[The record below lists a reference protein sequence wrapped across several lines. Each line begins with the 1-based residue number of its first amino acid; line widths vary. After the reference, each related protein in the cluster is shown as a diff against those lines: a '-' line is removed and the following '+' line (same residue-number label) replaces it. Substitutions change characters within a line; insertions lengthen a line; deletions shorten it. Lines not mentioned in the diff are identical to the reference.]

1 MNESGENFIG
11 TRVGARLCDVDR
23 RRGVWYSGRVMK
35 LVSWNVNG
43 LRAVLSKGL
52 AEKIDVLGAD
62 VLCLQ
67 EIKARPDQ
75 VSDLWLASWPHSLWN
90 PAERPGYS
98 GVLILSRKEPLS
110 TTTGMGLPEHDSEGR
125 VATMEFADFYLVNC
139 YTPNSQN
146 ELARLP
152 YRMEWDAAFRNYVK
166 GLAQRKPVIF
176 CGDLNV
182 AHEEIDIARPESNH
196 FSAGFSDEE
205 RAGFSALL
213 KEGFADTYRRQHP
226 EKKDAYTWWSF
237 RGGAR
242 ARNVGW
248 RIDYFCV
255 SEALMPRVGHADIH
269 AEIEG
274 SDHCP
279 VSLDIQD
286 T

>member
-1 MNESGENFIG
+1 
-11 TRVGARLCDVDR
+11 
-23 RRGVWYSGRVMK
+23 MK

-43 LRAVLSKGL
+43 LRAALGKGMQEQL
-52 AEKIDVLGAD
+52 DALNAD

-67 EIKARPDQ
+67 EIKARPEQ
-75 VSDLWLASWPHSLWN
+75 VADLWLASWPHALWN

-98 GVLILSRKEPLS
+98 GVLILSKVQPLS
-110 TTTGMGLPEHDSEGR
+110 TSRGIGVPEHDSEGR
-125 VATMEFADFYLVNC
+125 VATMEFPGFFLVCC

-152 YRMEWDAAFRNYVK
+152 YRQEWDAAFRKYV
-166 GLAQRKPVIF
+166 GNLANTKPVVF

-182 AHEEIDIARPESNH
+182 AHQEIDIARPDSNH

-205 RAGFSALL
+205 RAGFTQLL
-213 KEGFADTYRRQHP
+213 QAGFADTFRRLHP
-226 EKKDAYTWWSF
+226 DTKDAYSWWSF

-255 SEALMPRVGHADIH
+255 SESLLPRVQS
-269 AEIEG
+269 AEIHPNITG

-279 VSLDIQD
+279 VSIALKA
-286 T
+286 

>member
-1 MNESGENFIG
+1 MSLEKIP
-11 TRVGARLCDVDR
+11 LM
-23 RRGVWYSGRVMK
+23 GRVMQATAHALTGDTSCDNLGSEMK

-43 LRAVLSKGL
+43 LRAVLGKGL
-52 AEKIDVLGAD
+52 QENMDALAPD

-67 EIKARPDQ
+67 EVKARPDQ
-75 VSDLWLASWPHSLWN
+75 VEELWLAGWPHRLWN

-98 GVLILSRKEPLS
+98 GVLILSRVAPLS
-110 TTTGMGLPEHDSEGR
+110 TSTGIHCPEHDTEGR
-125 VATMEFADFYLVNC
+125 VATMEFPEFFLVNC

-152 YRMEWDAAFRNYVK
+152 YRQRWDVAFRNYVCE
-166 GLAQRKPVIF
+166 LAKKKPVVF

-182 AHEEIDIARPESNH
+182 AHEEIDIARPDTNH

-213 KEGFADTYRRQHP
+213 ASGFVDTYRHLHP
-226 EKKDAYTWWSF
+226 EQRDAYTWWSF

-255 SEALMPRVGHADIH
+255 SRNILPRVQQAQIH
-269 AEIEG
+269 SSITG

-279 VSLDIQD
+279 ISLDIL
-286 T
+286 

>member
-1 MNESGENFIG
+1 MNI
-11 TRVGARLCDVDR
+11 
-23 RRGVWYSGRVMK
+23 
-35 LVSWNVNG
+35 VSWNVNG
-43 LRAVLSKGL
+43 LRATLGKGL
-52 AEKIDVLGAD
+52 AEKMDALAPD

-67 EIKARPDQ
+67 EVKARPDQ
-75 VSDLWLASWPHSLWN
+75 VSDLWLASWPHSVWN
-90 PAERPGYS
+90 PAQRPGYS
-98 GVLILSRKEPLS
+98 GVLILSRVEPLS
-110 TTTGMGLPEHDSEGR
+110 VSMGIGMAEHDAEGR

-152 YRMEWDAAFRNYVK
+152 YRQQWDAAFRRYVA
-166 GLAQRKPVIF
+166 GLAKRKPVVF

-182 AHEEIDIARPESNH
+182 AHEEIDLARPDSNH

-205 RAGFSALL
+205 RAGFSELL
-213 KEGFADTYRRQHP
+213 AAGFADSYRRLHP
-226 EKKDAYTWWSF
+226 DQRDAYTWWSF

-255 SEALMPRVGHADIH
+255 SESIFSRVQSSQIH
-269 AEIEG
+269 SEIIG

-279 VSLDIQD
+279 ISLQINLA
-286 T
+286 

>member
-1 MNESGENFIG
+1 
-11 TRVGARLCDVDR
+11 
-23 RRGVWYSGRVMK
+23 MK

-43 LRAVLSKGL
+43 LRAALGKGMQEQL
-52 AEKIDVLGAD
+52 DALNAD

-67 EIKARPDQ
+67 EIKARPEQ
-75 VSDLWLASWPHSLWN
+75 VADLWLASWPHALWN

-98 GVLILSRKEPLS
+98 GVLILSKVQPLS
-110 TTTGMGLPEHDSEGR
+110 TSRGIGVPEHDSEGR
-125 VATMEFADFYLVNC
+125 VATMEFPDFFLVCC

-152 YRMEWDAAFRNYVK
+152 YRQEWDAAFREYV
-166 GLAQRKPVIF
+166 GNLANTKPVVF

-182 AHEEIDIARPESNH
+182 AHQEIDIARPDSNH

-205 RAGFSALL
+205 RAGFTQLL
-213 KEGFADTYRRQHP
+213 QAGFADTFRRLHP
-226 EKKDAYTWWSF
+226 DAKDAYSWWSF

-255 SEALMPRVGHADIH
+255 SESLLPRVQS
-269 AEIEG
+269 AEIHPNITG

-279 VSLDIQD
+279 VSIALKA
-286 T
+286 

>member
-1 MNESGENFIG
+1 
-11 TRVGARLCDVDR
+11 
-23 RRGVWYSGRVMK
+23 MK

-43 LRAVLSKGL
+43 LRAALGKGMQEQL
-52 AEKIDVLGAD
+52 DALNAD

-67 EIKARPDQ
+67 EIKARPEQ
-75 VSDLWLASWPHSLWN
+75 VADLWLASWPHALWN

-98 GVLILSRKEPLS
+98 GVLILSKVQPLS
-110 TTTGMGLPEHDSEGR
+110 TSRGIGVPEHDSEGR
-125 VATMEFADFYLVNC
+125 VATMEFPDFFLVCC

-152 YRMEWDAAFRNYVK
+152 YRQEWDAAFREYV
-166 GLAQRKPVIF
+166 GNLAKTKPVVF

-182 AHEEIDIARPESNH
+182 AHQEIDIARPDSNH

-205 RAGFSALL
+205 RAGFTQLL
-213 KEGFADTYRRQHP
+213 QAGFADTFRRLHP
-226 EKKDAYTWWSF
+226 DTKDAYSWWSF

-255 SEALMPRVGHADIH
+255 SESLLPRVQS
-269 AEIEG
+269 AEIHPTITG

-279 VSLDIQD
+279 VSITLA
-286 T
+286 

>member
-1 MNESGENFIG
+1 MLE
-11 TRVGARLCDVDR
+11 AA
-23 RRGVWYSGRVMK
+23 MK

-43 LRAVLSKGL
+43 LRATLGKGL
-52 AEKIDVLGAD
+52 AEKMDALMPD

-67 EIKARPDQ
+67 EIKARPEQ
-75 VSDLWLASWPHSLWN
+75 VSDLWLASWPHALWN
-90 PAERPGYS
+90 PAQRAGYS
-98 GVLILSRKEPLS
+98 GVLTLSRHEPLS
-110 TTTGMGLPEHDSEGR
+110 VSTGIGVEEHDTEGR
-125 VATMEFADFYLVNC
+125 VATMEFRGFYLVNC

-152 YRMEWDAAFRNYVK
+152 YRQEWDRAFRAYVSS
-166 GLAQRKPVIF
+166 LAEKKPVVF

-182 AHEEIDIARPESNH
+182 AHQEIDIARPDSNH

-205 RAGFSALL
+205 RAGFSHLL
-213 KEGFADTYRRQHP
+213 EAGFVDTFRHLHP
-226 EKKDAYTWWSF
+226 DAKDAYSWWSF

-255 SEALMPRVGHADIH
+255 SQSLLSQVKSAGIHADVM
-269 AEIEG
+269 G

-279 VSLDIQD
+279 VSLVIGEMPG
-286 T
+286 

>member
-1 MNESGENFIG
+1 
-11 TRVGARLCDVDR
+11 
-23 RRGVWYSGRVMK
+23 MK

-43 LRAVLSKGL
+43 LRAALGKGMQEQL
-52 AEKIDVLGAD
+52 DALGAD

-67 EIKARPDQ
+67 EIKARPEQ
-75 VSDLWLASWPHSLWN
+75 VADLWLACWPHALWN

-98 GVLILSRKEPLS
+98 GVLILSKVHPLS
-110 TTTGMGLPEHDSEGR
+110 TTRGIGVPEHDSEGR
-125 VATMEFADFYLVNC
+125 VATMEFPDFFLVCC

-152 YRMEWDAAFRNYVK
+152 YRQEWDAAFREYV
-166 GLAQRKPVIF
+166 GTLAKTKPVVF

-182 AHEEIDIARPESNH
+182 AHQEIDIARPDSNH

-205 RAGFSALL
+205 REGFTRLL
-213 KEGFADTYRRQHP
+213 QAGFADTFRRLHP
-226 EKKDAYTWWSF
+226 DTKDAYSWWSF

-255 SEALMPRVGHADIH
+255 SESLLSRVQA
-269 AEIEG
+269 AEIHPDITG

-279 VSLDIQD
+279 VSIELGER
-286 T
+286 

>member
-1 MNESGENFIG
+1 
-11 TRVGARLCDVDR
+11 
-23 RRGVWYSGRVMK
+23 MK

-43 LRAVLSKGL
+43 LRAALGKGMQEQL
-52 AEKIDVLGAD
+52 DALNAD

-67 EIKARPDQ
+67 EIKARPEQ
-75 VSDLWLASWPHSLWN
+75 VADLWLASWPHALWN

-98 GVLILSRKEPLS
+98 GVLILSKVQPLS
-110 TTTGMGLPEHDSEGR
+110 TSRGIGVPEHDSEGR
-125 VATMEFADFYLVNC
+125 VATMEFPDFFLVCC

-152 YRMEWDAAFRNYVK
+152 YRQEWDAAFREYV
-166 GLAQRKPVIF
+166 GNLANTKPVVF

-182 AHEEIDIARPESNH
+182 AHQEIDIARPDSNH

-205 RAGFSALL
+205 RAGFTQLL
-213 KEGFADTYRRQHP
+213 QAGFADTFRRLHP
-226 EKKDAYTWWSF
+226 DARDAYSWWSF

-255 SEALMPRVGHADIH
+255 SESILPRVQS
-269 AEIEG
+269 AEIHPNITG

-279 VSLDIQD
+279 VSITLA
-286 T
+286 

>member
-1 MNESGENFIG
+1 
-11 TRVGARLCDVDR
+11 
-23 RRGVWYSGRVMK
+23 MK

-43 LRAVLSKGL
+43 LRAALGKGMQEQL
-52 AEKIDVLGAD
+52 DALNAD

-67 EIKARPDQ
+67 EIKARPEQ
-75 VSDLWLASWPHSLWN
+75 VADLWLASWPHALWN

-98 GVLILSRKEPLS
+98 GVLILSKVQPLS
-110 TTTGMGLPEHDSEGR
+110 TSRGIGVPEHDSEGR
-125 VATMEFADFYLVNC
+125 VATMEFPDFFLVCC

-152 YRMEWDAAFRNYVK
+152 YRQEWDAAFRGYV
-166 GLAQRKPVIF
+166 GNLANTKPVVF

-182 AHEEIDIARPESNH
+182 AHQEIDIARPDSNH
-196 FSAGFSDEE
+196 FSAGFSEEE
-205 RAGFSALL
+205 RAGFTQLL
-213 KEGFADTYRRQHP
+213 QAGFADTFRRLHP
-226 EKKDAYTWWSF
+226 DARDAYSWWSF

-255 SEALMPRVGHADIH
+255 SESLLPRVQS
-269 AEIEG
+269 AEIHPNITG

-279 VSLDIQD
+279 VSITLA
-286 T
+286 

>member
-1 MNESGENFIG
+1 
-11 TRVGARLCDVDR
+11 
-23 RRGVWYSGRVMK
+23 MK

-43 LRAVLSKGL
+43 LRAALGKGMQEQL
-52 AEKIDVLGAD
+52 DSLNAD

-67 EIKARPDQ
+67 EIKARPEQ
-75 VSDLWLASWPHSLWN
+75 VADLWLASWPHALWN

-98 GVLILSRKEPLS
+98 GVLILSKVQPLS
-110 TTTGMGLPEHDSEGR
+110 TSRGIGVPEHDSEGR
-125 VATMEFADFYLVNC
+125 VATMEFPDFFLVCC

-152 YRMEWDAAFRNYVK
+152 YRQEWDAAFREYV
-166 GLAQRKPVIF
+166 GNLANTKPVVF

-182 AHEEIDIARPESNH
+182 AHQEIDIARPDSNH

-205 RAGFSALL
+205 RAGFTQLL
-213 KEGFADTYRRQHP
+213 QAGFADTFRRLHP
-226 EKKDAYTWWSF
+226 DTKDAYSWWSF

-255 SEALMPRVGHADIH
+255 SESILPRVQS
-269 AEIEG
+269 AEIHPNITG

-279 VSLDIQD
+279 VSITLEA
-286 T
+286 

>member
-1 MNESGENFIG
+1 
-11 TRVGARLCDVDR
+11 
-23 RRGVWYSGRVMK
+23 MK

-43 LRAVLSKGL
+43 LRAALGKGMQEQL
-52 AEKIDVLGAD
+52 DALNAD

-67 EIKARPDQ
+67 EIKARPEQ
-75 VSDLWLASWPHSLWN
+75 VADLWLASWPHALWN

-98 GVLILSRKEPLS
+98 GVLILSKVQPLS
-110 TTTGMGLPEHDSEGR
+110 TSRGIGVPEHDTEGR
-125 VATMEFADFYLVNC
+125 VATMEFPDFFLVCC

-152 YRMEWDAAFRNYVK
+152 YRQEWDAAFREYV
-166 GLAQRKPVIF
+166 GNLANTKPVVF

-182 AHEEIDIARPESNH
+182 AHQEIDIARPDSNH

-205 RAGFSALL
+205 RAGFTQLL
-213 KEGFADTYRRQHP
+213 QAGFADTFRRLHP
-226 EKKDAYTWWSF
+226 DTKDAYSWWSF

-255 SEALMPRVGHADIH
+255 SESLLPRVQS
-269 AEIEG
+269 AEIHPNITG

-279 VSLDIQD
+279 VSIALEA
-286 T
+286 

>member
-1 MNESGENFIG
+1 
-11 TRVGARLCDVDR
+11 
-23 RRGVWYSGRVMK
+23 MK

-43 LRAVLSKGL
+43 LRAALGKGMQEQL
-52 AEKIDVLGAD
+52 DALNAD

-67 EIKARPDQ
+67 EIKARPEQ
-75 VSDLWLASWPHSLWN
+75 VADLWLASWPHALWN

-98 GVLILSRKEPLS
+98 GVLILSKVQPLS
-110 TTTGMGLPEHDSEGR
+110 TSRGIGVPEHDSEGR
-125 VATMEFADFYLVNC
+125 VATMEFPDFFLVCC

-152 YRMEWDAAFRNYVK
+152 YRQEWDAAFREYV
-166 GLAQRKPVIF
+166 GNLANTKPVVF

-182 AHEEIDIARPESNH
+182 AHQEIDIARPDSNH

-205 RAGFSALL
+205 RAGFTQLL
-213 KEGFADTYRRQHP
+213 QAGFADTFRRLHP
-226 EKKDAYTWWSF
+226 DTKDAYSWWSF

-255 SEALMPRVGHADIH
+255 SESLLPRVQS
-269 AEIEG
+269 AEIHPTITG

-279 VSLDIQD
+279 VSITLA
-286 T
+286 

>member
-1 MNESGENFIG
+1 MQRGYRCSAHENAL
-11 TRVGARLCDVDR
+11 TQQAGASMM
-23 RRGVWYSGRVMK
+23 GGMK

-43 LRAVLSKGL
+43 LRATLGKGL
-52 AEKIDVLGAD
+52 AEKMDELGAD

-67 EIKARPDQ
+67 EIKARPEQ
-75 VSDLWLASWPHSLWN
+75 VADLWLASWPHALWN
-90 PAERPGYS
+90 PAQRPGYS
-98 GVLILSRKEPLS
+98 GVLILSKVAPLS
-110 TTTGMGLPEHDSEGR
+110 TSVGIGVPEHDTEGR
-125 VATMEFADFYLVNC
+125 VATMEFEDFFLVCC

-152 YRMEWDAAFRNYVK
+152 YRQEWDTAFRHYVCT
-166 GLAQRKPVIF
+166 LAEKKPVVF

-182 AHEEIDIARPESNH
+182 AHEEIDIARPDTNH

-205 RAGFSALL
+205 RAGFTELL
-213 KEGFADTYRRQHP
+213 EAGFADTFRRLHP
-226 EKKDAYTWWSF
+226 DTREAYSWWSF

-255 SEALMPRVGHADIH
+255 SEPLMPRVKS
-269 AEIEG
+269 AEIHPDVTG

-279 VSLDIQD
+279 VSVVVE
-286 T
+286 